1 MTFAR
6 RLALALACAALP
18 LVGAVAPATAG
29 PQTLKRSIENLTLAP
44 LDLAMSPVVAGR
56 TLYRNL
62 NDIDDSPGV
71 RLVYPAPGYVWLTS
85 VQAGASVLRF
95 VTGAIELV
103 PGLLLLPFE
112 AEIDPLFDPAD
123 ENDALVNFETPVYD
137 VKFGVDYTSTPS

>member
-1 MTFAR
+1 VTFAR
-6 RLALALACAALP
+6 RLALALACSALT
-18 LVGAVAPATAG
+18 LVGAVAPAAAG

-44 LDLAMSPVVAGR
+44 LDLVTSPLVAGR

-62 NDIDDSPGV
+62 NDIDDSTGV
-71 RLVYPAPGYVWLTS
+71 RIVYPVPGYVWLTS

-95 VTGAIELV
+95 VTGALELV

-123 ENDALVNFETPVYD
+123 ENEALVNFETPVYD
-137 VKFGVDYTSTPS
+137 LKFGVDYTNAPS

>member
-18 LVGAVAPATAG
+18 LAGAVAPAAAG

-44 LDLAMSPVVAGR
+44 LDLATSPLVAGR

-62 NDIDDSPGV
+62 NDIDDSPAV
-71 RLVYPAPGYVWLTS
+71 RIVYPVPGYVWLTS

-95 VTGAIELV
+95 VTGALELV

-112 AEIDPLFDPAD
+112 AELDPLFDPAD

-137 VKFGVDYTSTPS
+137 LKFGVDYTSAPS